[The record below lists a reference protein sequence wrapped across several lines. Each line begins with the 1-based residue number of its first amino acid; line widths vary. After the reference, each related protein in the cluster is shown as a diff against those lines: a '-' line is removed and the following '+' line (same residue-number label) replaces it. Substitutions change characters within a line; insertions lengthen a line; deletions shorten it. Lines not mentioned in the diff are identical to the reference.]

1 MGRSIDEEIKE
12 KAFQL
17 WRKNG
22 QSPTKV
28 ARVLAD
34 QGHVITRQTIDAWA
48 NDPECDWKG
57 RSARADAVEQE
68 AKDPELSGE
77 ERMIAALS
85 RQAKRYEEYF
95 ETLTVKNMDSQ
106 AVYAYTNL
114 ISTLQS
120 IRQKTD
126 AFRAEVFL
134 DFLKELIGWLAK
146 NDPDS
151 VAAIEKNFDDFAL
164 YAKERYGK
172 R

>member
-28 ARVLAD
+28 VRMLQE
-34 QGHVITRQTIDAWA
+34 QGHAVTRQTIDAWM

-57 RSARADAVEQE
+57 RAARADAVEQQ
-68 AKDPELSGE
+68 AKDPELTGE
-77 ERMIAALS
+77 ERMIAALT
-85 RQAKRYEEYF
+85 RQAQRYEEYF
-95 ETLTVKNMDSQ
+95 DTLTVKSMDSQ

-114 ISTLQS
+114 ITTIQS
-120 IRQKTD
+120 IRQKT
-126 AFRAEVFL
+126 AAYRAEVFL
-134 DFLKELIGWLAK
+134 DFLKELIDWLAK

-151 VAAIEKNFDDFAL
+151 VVAIEKNFDDFAL